1 MTIRCWSSGHLGKED
16 LLPGLPM
23 SARIGARRNSSI
35 GLATAKFGPA
45 SYNGFAR
52 QIANRR
58 KRREI
63 EQKVAKEA
71 KICGRRIWA
80 VGRLGDADAMVG
92 TRSRAIRSRTSD
104 GSHPVQR
111 L

>member
-1 MTIRCWSSGHLGKED
+1 MIIRCWSSGHLGKED
-16 LLPGLPM
+16 LLSGLPM
-23 SARIGARRNSSI
+23 SVHIGAQRNLSI

-45 SYNGFAR
+45 SYTGSAR

-80 VGRLGDADAMVG
+80 VGRLGECRRYG
-92 TRSRAIRSRTSD
+92 TRSRAIRGRTSD
-104 GSHPVQR
+104 GSHPAQR